1 LPDHRPTMMN
11 PPIEELLDK
20 VEYSKFALVTLAGRR
35 ARQINSY
42 FSQLSG
48 GMGTI
53 VPPQV
58 QSLSHKPV
66 TIALEEIVQSKI
78 VATAPKLNEV
88 DGDAMPA
95 DDNSDTPVLGA
106 APIA

>member
-1 LPDHRPTMMN
+1 VPDHRPTMMN
-11 PPIEELLDK
+11 PPIEELLDT

-66 TIALEEIVQSKI
+66 TIALEEIVQRKI
-78 VATAPKLNEV
+78 VATAPKVAEE
-88 DGDAMPA
+88 GDSASPE
-95 DDNSDTPVLGA
+95 DDSTAPVVGA

>member
-1 LPDHRPTMMN
+1 MMN
-11 PPIEELLDK
+11 PQIEALLDP

-35 ARQINSY
+35 ARQIKSY

-66 TIALEEIVQSKI
+66 TVALEEIVESKI
-78 VATAPKLNEV
+78 LATTPKVDEVAGEV
-88 DGDAMPA
+88 
-95 DDNSDTPVLGA
+95 VGA
-106 APIA
+106 TPIA

>member
-1 LPDHRPTMMN
+1 MPEHRPTMMN

-53 VPPQV
+53 FPPRV

-66 TIALEEIVQSKI
+66 TIALEESVQSKI
-78 VATAPKLNEV
+78 VATAPKVDEV
-88 DGDAMPA
+88 DVELAST
-95 DDNSDTPVLGA
+95 DDDT
-106 APIA
+106 

>member
-1 LPDHRPTMMN
+1 MMN
-11 PPIEELLDK
+11 PQIEDLLDK

-78 VATAPKLNEV
+78 VATAPKVEEV
-88 DGDAMPA
+88 DGDPALA
-95 DDNSDTPVLGA
+95 DDDSTTPAVGA
-106 APIA
+106 TPGA

>member
-20 VEYSKFALVTLAGRR
+20 VEYSKFALVTLVGQR

-66 TIALEEIVQSKI
+66 TIALEEIVQGKI
-78 VATAPKLNEV
+78 VATAPKAEEIDIEILTT
-88 DGDAMPA
+88 
-95 DDNSDTPVLGA
+95 DDEQVAQAVEAT
-106 APIA
+106 PIA